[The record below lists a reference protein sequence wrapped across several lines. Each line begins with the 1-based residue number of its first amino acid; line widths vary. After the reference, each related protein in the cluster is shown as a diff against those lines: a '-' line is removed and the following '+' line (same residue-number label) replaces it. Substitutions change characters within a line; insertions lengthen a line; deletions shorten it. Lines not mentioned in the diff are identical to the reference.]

1 VSHAQPCLT
10 KLRWL
15 WRALLTIATALLC
28 FLLGNGIAQAFTN
41 GYCGVLINAG
51 SWCGDGSN
59 HSYYYN
65 RASYGGTGSVTVC
78 ERLLIADTS
87 YQRLSPFCAINYAAR
102 NYGSSGCCYEAE
114 VTHINSGGARHTI
127 SGLAEA

>member
-1 VSHAQPCLT
+1 V
-10 KLRWL
+10 
-15 WRALLTIATALLC
+15 ALLSF
-28 FLLGNGIAQAFTN
+28 FLGQGIAQAFTN
-41 GYCGVLINAG
+41 GYCGVLIYAG

-65 RASYGGTGSVTVC
+65 RASYGGSGSVTVC

-87 YQRLSPFCAINYAAR
+87 IQRLSPLCAINYVAR
-102 NYGSSGCCYEAE
+102 NYGTSGCCYEAE